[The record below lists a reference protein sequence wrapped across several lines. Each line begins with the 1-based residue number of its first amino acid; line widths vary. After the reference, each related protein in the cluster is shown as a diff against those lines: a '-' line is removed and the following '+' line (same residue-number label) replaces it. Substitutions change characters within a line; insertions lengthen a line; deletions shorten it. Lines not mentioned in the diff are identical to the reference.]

1 MNNTKT
7 ETSLDLWL
15 VYKSLFNKNAPIGD
29 TEAHI
34 SERILAFEKW
44 EAKVVEEMTLFRK
57 VDQETQFWGGYT
69 SISEFVGRS
78 N

>member
-34 SERILAFEKW
+34 SERTLAFEKW
-44 EAKVVEEMTLFRK
+44 EAKVVEEMMLFQK
-57 VDQETQFWGGYT
+57 VDRETQFWGGYT
-69 SISEFVGRS
+69 SISEFVGR
-78 N
+78 NN